1 MNLIRHLEFFDPLD
15 LKTPVHIIGLGAVG
29 SHIAIFL
36 TRLGISNFT
45 LWDFDTVGDHN
56 IPNQHFEEKHIGQR
70 KVDAISKQMLE
81 INPDIKI
88 TKKDKYNPE
97 TIINGHVF
105 MCVDDIELRHQF
117 YLTHEFEIALM
128 SVFDTRIALEVGQL
142 FSAKWNNNEHKEL
155 LISNSAFTN
164 SEVEEE
170 VSACGSKLA
179 VLPTIVM
186 IANIAVINFMNL
198 IKTNELK
205 PFMTFN
211 TFNLTF
217 SKPHK

>member
-1 MNLIRHLEFFDPLD
+1 
-15 LKTPVHIIGLGAVG
+15 
-29 SHIAIFL
+29 
-36 TRLGISNFT
+36 
-45 LWDFDTVGDHN
+45 
-56 IPNQHFEEKHIGQR
+56 
-70 KVDAISKQMLE
+70 
-81 INPDIKI
+81 
-88 TKKDKYNPE
+88 
-97 TIINGHVF
+97 